1 MVMHSC
7 AQFLFSLGEH
17 LSSGGG
23 VGGGGGGG
31 DTVIISVLQ
40 YGNNVLSRQ
49 KTNHEFRNTHHCPL
63 VILSCDSY
71 LIHVIYHYY

>member
-17 LSSGGG
+17 LSGD
-23 VGGGGGGG
+23 GGG

>member
-7 AQFLFSLGEH
+7 AQFLFSLGAR
-17 LSSGGG
+17 LSGDGGCC
-23 VGGGGGGG
+23 GGGG

-49 KTNHEFRNTHHCPL
+49 KTNHEFRNIHHCPL
-63 VILSCDSY
+63 VSLSCDSY
-71 LIHVIYHYY
+71 LIFVIYHY

>member
-7 AQFLFSLGEH
+7 TQFLFSLGEH
-17 LSSGGG
+17 LSSGGS
-23 VGGGGGGG
+23 GGG
-31 DTVIISVLQ
+31 DTVIISFLQ

>member
-17 LSSGGG
+17 LS
-23 VGGGGGGG
+23 GGGGG

>member
-17 LSSGGG
+17 LS
-23 VGGGGGGG
+23 GGGGGAGG

-49 KTNHEFRNTHHCPL
+49 KTNHEFRHTHITVP
-63 VILSCDSY
+63 
-71 LIHVIYHYY
+71 